1 MITIGIDPHKRS
13 RTAAALNDHAVLRG
27 QIRVSAATA
36 VPTLRCWAAR
46 WPQRQWAVEGASGL
60 GRLLAQQLVA
70 DGEQVV
76 DVPAKLAARA
86 RFLATGNERKNDT
99 VDAVSV
105 ADAAIR
111 GGRLR
116 RVTAEGDAVVLRL
129 LADRRDDL
137 NQERTRTLNRLHA
150 LLGELV
156 AGGAKRELSATAAAA
171 LLGRIRPA
179 TPVARVRKRLARDLL
194 ADLRR
199 LDRAL
204 ADNAEQTAT
213 AVQAGTTS
221 LTEICG
227 IGPVVAALI
236 IGHVGDVARFPSPG
250 HFATYNGTAPIE
262 VSSGGRRKVFRLSRR
277 GNRRMNHAIHMAA
290 VTQIRHRHSEGRAYY
305 DRKRAAGHAGKEAI
319 RALKRR
325 ISDTVYARLREDAV
339 RPAEPT
345 TTGPG
350 GQTGNDSVASAAGSH
365 PEHRHFGQATP
376 EPATTLRPTGNPAH
390 PSRSKAPSLR
400 VREVS

>member
-1 MITIGIDPHKRS
+1 LITIGIDPHKRS
-13 RTAAALNDHAVLRG
+13 HTAAALNDHAELRG
-27 QIRVSAATA
+27 QVRVSAATA

-150 LLGELV
+150 LVGELV
-156 AGGAKRELSATAAAA
+156 AGGAKWELSATAAAA
-171 LLGRIRPA
+171 LLGRIRPP
-179 TPVARVRKRLARDLL
+179 TPVARLRKRLARDLL

-204 ADNAEQTAT
+204 TDNAEQTAT
-213 AVQAGTTS
+213 AVQASTTS

-262 VSSGGRRKVFRLSRR
+262 VSSGDLKRHRLSRLGDR
-277 GNRRMNHAIHMAA
+277 QLNRALYVAA
-290 VTQIRHRHSEGRAYY
+290 LCQIRHDTAGRAYY
-305 DRKRAAGHAGKEAI
+305 RRKLGEHKTPAEAL
-319 RALKRR
+319 RSLKRQL
-325 ISDTVYARLREDAV
+325 SNVVYRHL
-339 RPAEPT
+339 
-345 TTGPG
+345 
-350 GQTGNDSVASAAGSH
+350 VADQRST
-365 PEHRHFGQATP
+365 AT
-376 EPATTLRPTGNPAH
+376 E
-390 PSRSKAPSLR
+390 RS
-400 VREVS
+400 

>member
-1 MITIGIDPHKRS
+1 LDSARDGGPRLITIGIDPHKRS
-13 RTAAALNDHAVLRG
+13 HTAAALNDHAELRG

-36 VPTLRCWAAR
+36 VPTLQCWAAR

-150 LLGELV
+150 LVGELV
-156 AGGAKRELSATAAAA
+156 AGGAKWELSATAAAA
-171 LLGRIRPA
+171 LLGRIRPP
-179 TPVARVRKRLARDLL
+179 TPVARLRKRLARDLL

-204 ADNAEQTAT
+204 ADNAEQTA
-213 AVQAGTTS
+213 
-221 LTEICG
+221 
-227 IGPVVAALI
+227 P
-236 IGHVGDVARFPSPG
+236 R
-250 HFATYNGTAPIE
+250 
-262 VSSGGRRKVFRLSRR
+262 SRR
-277 GNRRMNHAIHMAA
+277 AP
-290 VTQIRHRHSEGRAYY
+290 
-305 DRKRAAGHAGKEAI
+305 
-319 RALKRR
+319 
-325 ISDTVYARLREDAV
+325 
-339 RPAEPT
+339 RP
-345 TTGPG
+345 
-350 GQTGNDSVASAAGSH
+350 
-365 PEHRHFGQATP
+365 
-376 EPATTLRPTGNPAH
+376 
-390 PSRSKAPSLR
+390 
-400 VREVS
+400 

>member
-1 MITIGIDPHKRS
+1 
-13 RTAAALNDHAVLRG
+13 
-27 QIRVSAATA
+27 
-36 VPTLRCWAAR
+36 
-46 WPQRQWAVEGASGL
+46 
-60 GRLLAQQLVA
+60 LVA

-111 GGRLR
+111 GRLR

-204 ADNAEQTAT
+204 ADNAEQTA
-213 AVQAGTTS
+213 
-221 LTEICG
+221 
-227 IGPVVAALI
+227 P
-236 IGHVGDVARFPSPG
+236 R
-250 HFATYNGTAPIE
+250 
-262 VSSGGRRKVFRLSRR
+262 SRR
-277 GNRRMNHAIHMAA
+277 AP
-290 VTQIRHRHSEGRAYY
+290 
-305 DRKRAAGHAGKEAI
+305 
-319 RALKRR
+319 
-325 ISDTVYARLREDAV
+325 
-339 RPAEPT
+339 RP
-345 TTGPG
+345 
-350 GQTGNDSVASAAGSH
+350 
-365 PEHRHFGQATP
+365 
-376 EPATTLRPTGNPAH
+376 
-390 PSRSKAPSLR
+390 
-400 VREVS
+400 

>member
-1 MITIGIDPHKRS
+1 
-13 RTAAALNDHAVLRG
+13 
-27 QIRVSAATA
+27 
-36 VPTLRCWAAR
+36 
-46 WPQRQWAVEGASGL
+46 VEGASGL

-204 ADNAEQTAT
+204 ADNAEQTA
-213 AVQAGTTS
+213 
-221 LTEICG
+221 
-227 IGPVVAALI
+227 P
-236 IGHVGDVARFPSPG
+236 R
-250 HFATYNGTAPIE
+250 
-262 VSSGGRRKVFRLSRR
+262 SRR
-277 GNRRMNHAIHMAA
+277 AP
-290 VTQIRHRHSEGRAYY
+290 
-305 DRKRAAGHAGKEAI
+305 
-319 RALKRR
+319 
-325 ISDTVYARLREDAV
+325 
-339 RPAEPT
+339 RP
-345 TTGPG
+345 
-350 GQTGNDSVASAAGSH
+350 
-365 PEHRHFGQATP
+365 
-376 EPATTLRPTGNPAH
+376 
-390 PSRSKAPSLR
+390 
-400 VREVS
+400 

>member
-1 MITIGIDPHKRS
+1 MITIGIDPHERS
-13 RTAAALNDHAVLRG
+13 HTAAALNDHAELRG

-99 VDAVSV
+99 VAAVSV

-213 AVQAGTTS
+213 AIQASTTS

-250 HFATYNGTAPIE
+250 HFATYNRTGPDRGVQRGPQAPPPE
-262 VSSGGRRKVFRLSRR
+262 PPGRPPAQPRPVRRRPVPDPPRHRRARLVPPQARRAQDAGGGSPKPQ
-277 GNRRMNHAIHMAA
+277 AAA
-290 VTQIRHRHSEGRAYY
+290 VQ
-305 DRKRAAGHAGKEAI
+305 
-319 RALKRR
+319 RR
-325 ISDTVYARLREDAV
+325 VPPPRR
-339 RPAEPT
+339 
-345 TTGPG
+345 
-350 GQTGNDSVASAAGSH
+350 
-365 PEHRHFGQATP
+365 
-376 EPATTLRPTGNPAH
+376 
-390 PSRSKAPSLR
+390 
-400 VREVS
+400 